1 MSNGKR
7 KELSRRQEFKEKRR
21 KRQRQQ
27 QTVTLAI
34 IGAGI
39 LVVLGLLIV
48 PSLIPAGDVNEAVP
62 LTRQLTQDNTMGNPD
77 APVTI
82 VEYSDFQCPACL
94 AFHEQTE
101 SLLVEQYINTGKVH
115 FIYRS
120 MGTWIGAES
129 AAAAEAAYCASDQGK
144 FWDYHDILFANQQ
157 GENVGGYKEKRL
169 LAFAEN
175 LGLNMSDFRAC
186 LSSDKYADRVA
197 QDRLDGEQQ
206 GVSATPT
213 FFVNAELV
221 RGAID
226 FNQLSSMI
234 EAKLATSSSP

>member
-1 MSNGKR
+1 
-7 KELSRRQEFKEKRR
+7 
-21 KRQRQQ
+21 
-27 QTVTLAI
+27 
-34 IGAGI
+34 
-39 LVVLGLLIV
+39 
-48 PSLIPAGDVNEAVP
+48 
-62 LTRQLTQDNTMGNPD
+62 MGNPD